1 MIGDV
6 TFFVPATSPYD
17 FGKITAST
25 IVRLTKSISANQNLE
40 CVYLTPLK
48 RVTNLTQ
55 ELLI

>member
-1 MIGDV
+1 
-6 TFFVPATSPYD
+6 VPATSPYD